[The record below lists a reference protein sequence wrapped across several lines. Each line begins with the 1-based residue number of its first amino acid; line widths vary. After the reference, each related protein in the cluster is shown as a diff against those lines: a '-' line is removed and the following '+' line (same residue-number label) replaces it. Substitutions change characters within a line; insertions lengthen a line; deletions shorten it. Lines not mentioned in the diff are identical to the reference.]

1 MRDLVNTSAI
11 YQLAPMS
18 LVILNSGS
26 LYSTYISTVDHLPCD
41 IVRSLW
47 LVQSCN
53 LAVQKEEEKLN
64 QLFAKHGN
72 ETQRVG
78 AGQYYQLRKRI
89 ISLSEEAAEEMN
101 ALHRQLRSHEGML
114 KDEILQLEKVAEAP
128 ATKDDSSAES
138 LRKQLEEHYKNHPL
152 PSQTEALRKEKKRL
166 DSSGIKL
173 ILKLSKHD
181 EPRVIRKRGRPRKDE
196 SLSLR
201 EISAITADAKVPSR
215 PSRLN
220 IKQPKPRLKRLIPQP
235 NPEPEPELA
244 IEPAAEPEEAYCFC
258 KQPSF
263 GDMIACDNEKCP
275 NGEWFHYKCVGL
287 LNRVEALKYTTQKWY
302 CSEDC
307 RQKVQA
313 IPETKKKNKKRRKNW

>member
-1 MRDLVNTSAI
+1 
-11 YQLAPMS
+11 MS

-41 IVRSLW
+41 VVRSLW

-53 LAVQKEEEKLN
+53 LAVQKEEEKLK
-64 QLFAKHGN
+64 QLIAKHGN

-128 ATKDDSSAES
+128 TTKDDSSAES
-138 LRKQLEEHYKNHPL
+138 LRKQLEEHYKHHPL
-152 PSQTEALRKEKKRL
+152 PSQTEALRKEKNRL
-166 DSSGIKL
+166 ESSGIKL

-196 SLSLR
+196 SPNVR
-201 EISAITADAKVPSR
+201 GISAITTETKFPSR
-215 PSRLN
+215 LPRLN
-220 IKQPKPRLKRLIPQP
+220 IKQPKPRLKRPVPQ
-235 NPEPEPELA
+235 PEPEPEPETEPEMV
-244 IEPAAEPEEAYCFC
+244 EPAAEPEEAYCFC

-302 CSEDC
+302 CSTDC
-307 RQKVQA
+307 RQEVQA
-313 IPETKKKNKKRRKNW
+313 ILETKKKNKKRRKNW